1 MINTEWKFKI
11 KKTIPYVVSTQQK
24 DIVESFLASCVATD
38 SEDAENTASTTALIS
53 FNISEG
59 VAENFLELT
68 EVNNETLKNWV
79 IDRLGQDW
87 VTNAEQ
93 ELIETLENN

>member
-1 MINTEWKFKI
+1 MINIEWKFKI
-11 KKTIPYVVSTQQK
+11 KKTIPYVVSTQQR

-38 SEDAENTASTTALIS
+38 SEDAENTANTTALIS
-53 FNISEG
+53 FDVSEG
-59 VAENFLELT
+59 VTQNFIELT

-93 ELIETLENN
+93 ELIETLENA